1 MKIKRLSQNVISKIA
16 AGEVVT
22 GGYSIVKELIENSI
36 DAGSSKI
43 SIEIKNGGKEYIKV
57 KDNGSGMSPDELK
70 LAILPHTTSKI
81 EKIKDLDSI
90 STFGFRGEA
99 LHTIT
104 SVCRSKIS
112 SVEEG
117 SEVGLSLELSGMN
130 IQRESSFSG
139 TSGTSIEIFDL
150 LFNTPARRKFLK
162 SSMMEGR
169 MITEVVQRFSLC
181 YPQIEFEYIK
191 DGQKVYNFVKAV
203 DRKERILRIF
213 PILNEEDLIQID
225 DFGSKLSVKGYI
237 SLPRTSRGNRVG
249 EMFFVNNR
257 YVKQNSLNNALE
269 RGYGEMLNKGRFPI
283 AILMIEIDPEQ
294 VDVNIHPQKLEVK
307 FSNNAEIN
315 EFIKKAVRTSLK
327 GSGGFN
333 LDISHNT
340 FNKTISTDE
349 LERLSDRKE
358 VYPEKTF
365 KADNSHYVNNQKTG
379 DKYNGFQNS
388 FSSIE
393 MERKIFRPFKEEK
406 INFTGTYDF
415 IGVFGERYILIQFE
429 KNLLIVDQHAAH
441 ERILYEKFKENKT
454 IESQKLLLPLS
465 IKMEDFE
472 LELAKDKINRINEIG
487 FGIDFDKKDI
497 IINAIPV
504 IISERYTEET
514 FREVIEELRFE
525 GIEESEK
532 IFKNIIETLACKNA
546 IKTGDVLKEDQARE
560 LIDEIFEKNLL
571 VCPHGRP
578 IYMKITFKDLDRFF
592 SR

>member
-1 MKIKRLSQNVISKIA
+1 
-16 AGEVVT
+16 
-22 GGYSIVKELIENSI
+22 
-36 DAGSSKI
+36 
-43 SIEIKNGGKEYIKV
+43 
-57 KDNGSGMSPDELK
+57 
-70 LAILPHTTSKI
+70 
-81 EKIKDLDSI
+81 
-90 STFGFRGEA
+90 
-99 LHTIT
+99 
-104 SVCRSKIS
+104 
-112 SVEEG
+112 
-117 SEVGLSLELSGMN
+117 
-130 IQRESSFSG
+130 
-139 TSGTSIEIFDL
+139 
-150 LFNTPARRKFLK
+150 
-162 SSMMEGR
+162 
-169 MITEVVQRFSLC
+169 
-181 YPQIEFEYIK
+181 
-191 DGQKVYNFVKAV
+191 
-203 DRKERILRIF
+203 
-213 PILNEEDLIQID
+213 
-225 DFGSKLSVKGYI
+225 
-237 SLPRTSRGNRVG
+237 
-249 EMFFVNNR
+249 
-257 YVKQNSLNNALE
+257 
-269 RGYGEMLNKGRFPI
+269 
-283 AILMIEIDPEQ
+283 
-294 VDVNIHPQKLEVK
+294 VK

-315 EFIKKAVRTSLK
+315 EFIKRAVRTSLR

-333 LDISHNT
+333 LDISHNA
-340 FNKTISTDE
+340 FNKTVSTDE

-358 VYPEKTF
+358 VYPEKAF
-365 KADNSHYVNNQKTG
+365 KADNPHYANNQKTG

-393 MERKIFRPFKEEK
+393 MERKLFRPFKEEK

-497 IINAIPV
+497 IINAIPS
-504 IISERYTEET
+504 IISERYAEET

-525 GIEESEK
+525 GVEESEK

-546 IKTGDVLKEDQARE
+546 IKTGDILKEDQARE
-560 LIDEIFEKNLL
+560 LIDEIFGKNLL